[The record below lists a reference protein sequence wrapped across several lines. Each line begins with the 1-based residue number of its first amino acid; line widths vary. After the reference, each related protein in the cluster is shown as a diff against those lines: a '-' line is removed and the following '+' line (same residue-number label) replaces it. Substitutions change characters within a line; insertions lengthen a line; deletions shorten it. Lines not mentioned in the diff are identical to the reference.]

1 MSGNVGLY
9 SQLFQKPPICF
20 LEQLYLHT
28 CPPASMSSSSASL
41 LISGIIS
48 LLNFGNFRGCVVIFH
63 CGFICISLII
73 NEAENLFM
81 CLLSTHISS
90 SLVYCPSKS
99 FSYFFIGLLSSEFLK
114 NILEHIPDSNSLS
127 DTWMMNVFSW
137 SVVYLFIS
145 LVSFQVEV
153 LNFDEAQFIHFSFF

>member
-20 LEQLYLHT
+20 LEQLYLHM
-28 CPPASMSSSSASL
+28 CLPASMSSSSASL

-48 LLNFGNFRGCVVIFH
+48 LLNFGSFRGCVVIFY

-73 NEAENLFM
+73 NEVENLFM

-99 FSYFFIGLLSSEFLK
+99 FFCSVIFFFL
-114 NILEHIPDSNSLS
+114 
-127 DTWMMNVFSW
+127 
-137 SVVYLFIS
+137 
-145 LVSFQVEV
+145 
-153 LNFDEAQFIHFSFF
+153 SFFGVFPFPCDYIIHHGAYKLVDTK